1 MAGQITA
8 ARRTMSLP
16 MSAACAMCLMALT
29 AAQPA
34 ATDKTAPPAKPK
46 VAAKAAAPAKAAP
59 ASTLTGC
66 LQTDGAR
73 YVLTDLTDRPA
84 PKTRTWKT
92 AFITKR
98 SKRVEIEIVGAS
110 ASVKLKDQV
119 GHKVA
124 IVGTEDG
131 EAHMMT
137 ARSIKLVSRTCL

>member
-46 VAAKAAAPAKAAP
+46 VAAKAAAP